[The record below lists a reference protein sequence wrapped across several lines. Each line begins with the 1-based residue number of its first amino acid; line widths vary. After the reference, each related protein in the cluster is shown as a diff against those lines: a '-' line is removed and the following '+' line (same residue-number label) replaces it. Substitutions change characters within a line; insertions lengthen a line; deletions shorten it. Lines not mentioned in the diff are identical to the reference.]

1 VTGEEWLTVALIV
14 LLFVGIIAW
23 YLASLATRLDR
34 LHHRVESAAAALD
47 NQLLRRAATS
57 RVLAGTGLL
66 DPASSLLLAASAAE
80 AVAVGESGA
89 VPDEGQPG
97 AAGPREPCDEA
108 FRDGALGRAREE
120 VESDLSQAL
129 RATLTPDVVDDVT
142 CDPYGR
148 DLLADLGAAC
158 WRATLARR
166 FHNDAVST
174 ARRLRG
180 KRLVRWT
187 RLAGRARWPRTFEI
201 DDEPPAGLPRN
212 LSPSPS

>member
-1 VTGEEWLTVALIV
+1 MTGEDWLTVALAV
-14 LLFVGIIAW
+14 LLFVGVVAW
-23 YLASLATRLDR
+23 YLASLASRLDR
-34 LHHRVESAAAALD
+34 LHHRVESAGAALD

-57 RVLAGTGLL
+57 RVLAGSGLL
-66 DPASSLLLAASAAE
+66 DPASSLLLAGAASE
-80 AVAVGESGA
+80 AVAVGEA
-89 VPDEGQPG
+89 DTLPDDGGPPPD
-97 AAGPREPCDEA
+97 AAEP
-108 FRDGALGRAREE
+108 RDGTLNRAREE
-120 VESDLSQAL
+120 FESDLSQAL
-129 RATLTPDVVDDVT
+129 RATLTADVVEDVSA
-142 CDPYGR
+142 DPYGR

-166 FHNDAVST
+166 FYNDAVST

-187 RLAGRARWPRTFEI
+187 RLAGRARWPRTFEM

>member
-1 VTGEEWLTVALIV
+1 MSGEDWLTLALAV
-14 LLFVGIIAW
+14 LLVLGIIAW

-34 LHHRVESAAAALD
+34 LHHRVETAAAALD

-57 RVLAGTGLL
+57 RVLAGSGLL
-66 DPASSLLLAASAAE
+66 DPASSLLLAGAAAE
-80 AVAVGESGA
+80 AVAVGE
-89 VPDEGQPG
+89 PEDRDTLT
-97 AAGPREPCDEA
+97 RE
-108 FRDGALGRAREE
+108 REV

-129 RATLTPDVVDDVT
+129 RATLSSEVIEDTSADAN
-142 CDPYGR
+142 GR

-174 ARRLRG
+174 ARRVRA

-187 RLAGRARWPRTFEI
+187 RLAGRARWPRTFEM